1 MMNQLVLVGRLSNDI
16 KKGKIEGKEV
26 IQISVTVPRSFK
38 NADGEYENDV
48 IPIILASNISNNV
61 LEYCKKGDVI
71 GVKGHIQ
78 ASASS
83 GKVFLYGD
91 KITFL
96 SSGAKVDDDE

>member
-38 NADGEYENDV
+38 NSDGEYENDI

-78 ASASS
+78 ASSSS

-96 SSGAKVDDDE
+96 SSGAKVDDEE